1 MCQYTIMR
9 EITAALL
16 CLLLTVS
23 ASAFTSSELQTAS
36 EELLARGIMVGDET
50 GAIRLNDP
58 ISRMELA
65 VLLAR
70 LHGSTQVED
79 NREFYAAQCKFLD
92 VPEWA
97 RQFAGYCAYHG
108 LMAGRG
114 GDLFGAEDPVTPADA
129 CTVILRI
136 CKHKSLEDQ
145 EWNYQTSVSYM
156 RDLGSL
162 KQGELIGPVTRG
174 DIALLIYRVIDQGPH
189 VDMESYNYW
198 SREDFSQ
205 AANAAVFTEVYDRP
219 LYDAIRQTM
228 VDGTGPD
235 APGDQ
240 FAYTMVED
248 EHYSEVVQALGRLD
262 GIVRYEHHIPTTL
275 KNYHEYPDYF
285 AVAAEQPAAYQDAI
299 AFVQPVL
306 REAGQLDT
314 DREKAG
320 FLNDYLRGLLTYE
333 RGATSGIPQTFS
345 PHAGELPAACGS
357 YARAFS
363 FLCGGA
369 GIPCFTIRSETHTWN
384 MVYADGQW
392 LHVDVSTND
401 SLVPNTILLTQEV
414 TGPAHTDTDPDATE
428 FLKELL
434 VPGSTK

>member
-1 MCQYTIMR
+1 MNRRKDLVLLTAGIL
-9 EITAALL
+9 TGAALAAPL
-16 CLLLTVS
+16 AQAAETLAALPSTQRFYVDGEQV
-23 ASAFTSSELQTAS
+23 ELEAYAIQGRNYVQLRDIGRAADFAVTYDAATNSVWVDTAS
-36 EELLARGIMVGDET
+36 PYAEETTSAPVTQVGEGSTIHT
-50 GAIRLNDP
+50 GA
-58 ISRMELA
+58 
-65 VLLAR
+65 
-70 LHGSTQVED
+70 
-79 NREFYAAQCKFLD
+79 
-92 VPEWA
+92 
-97 RQFAGYCAYHG
+97 
-108 LMAGRG
+108 
-114 GDLFGAEDPVTPADA
+114 
-129 CTVILRI
+129 
-136 CKHKSLEDQ
+136 
-145 EWNYQTSVSYM
+145 
-156 RDLGSL
+156 
-162 KQGELIGPVTRG
+162 
-174 DIALLIYRVIDQGPH
+174 
-189 VDMESYNYW
+189 W

-248 EHYSEVVQALGRLD
+248 EHYSEVIQALGRLD

-285 AVAAEQPAAYQDAI
+285 AVAAERPAAYQDAI

-306 REAGQLDT
+306 REAEQLGT

-345 PHAGELPAACGS
+345 PHAEELPAACGS

-369 GIPCFTIRSETHTWN
+369 GIPCFTISSEDHTWN

-401 SLVPNTILLTQEV
+401 SPVPNTILLTQEV